1 MKKKTKAIW
10 KLFWEYTIAGTLTI
24 VMTGL
29 ILLGVVKLLQL
40 NVVLGLIT
48 TVLLITTLFFTGL
61 WLYCEEKY
69 DKTKNKKK

>member
-29 ILLGVVKLLQL
+29 ILLGVVKLLEL

-61 WLYCEEKY
+61 GLYCEEKY